1 MNDIG
6 NHIVPHSLCMIMEA
20 SNQWVRSEVSHF
32 VLGRKLNVNFIDN
45 KLKTEK
51 SSYYNPSC
59 KHNGHK
65 IQTII
70 FKGINFT
77 WRFREGDC
85 SEGLVG
91 GLRRK
96 WLWFTLY
103 WFTSGPLIKQLVKLN
118 IKADM
123 NIWNSASLTF
133 FGRSHNGLY
142 TLKQLHI

>member
-1 MNDIG
+1 
-6 NHIVPHSLCMIMEA
+6 MIMEA

-103 WFTSGPLIKQLVKLN
+103 LFTSGPLIKQLGKLN

-133 FGRSHNGLY
+133 FGRSHSGLY